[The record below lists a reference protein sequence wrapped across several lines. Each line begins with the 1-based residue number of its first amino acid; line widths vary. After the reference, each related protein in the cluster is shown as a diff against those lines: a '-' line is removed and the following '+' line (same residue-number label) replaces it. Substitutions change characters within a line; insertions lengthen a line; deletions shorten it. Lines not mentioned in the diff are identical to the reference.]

1 MNNFR
6 GIDLRDADES
16 AASLEPSDG
25 LGRAELLYAA
35 LLEVLDRHEPTVAKL
50 LRGEPIDEPGGQA
63 LSNRL
68 LARTLQAQSI
78 WFQLLAV
85 AEQNRDMRRRRE
97 VERQR
102 GRVAVAGTFE
112 YVFQLAASQGLSAA
126 QVREG
131 LQQLR
136 VRPVITA
143 HPTEARRV
151 TVLERLRRVYLRLY
165 DLESP
170 RWTERERLDLQRAVR
185 DEVEL
190 LWLTGE
196 LKLDRPTVQQ
206 EVDWGLYFFDENLFD
221 VVPALYGRIEAAY
234 RHQFPGE
241 AIELPAVFGF
251 GSWIG
256 GDRDGNPFVTSAVT
270 RDTLWRLRGA
280 ALGRYRARLQELAR
294 QLSVSERSLAVSDS
308 FRAALD
314 AALVGC
320 VRGDQLKLRNPGE
333 LFRQFAGCMLQ
344 KLQHSIDACDVKRAC
359 GAGGYAHADQLIAD
373 LQAMHDELAR
383 GPAAQLAESHVAPLL
398 REVRVFR
405 FATARLDV
413 RENTQR
419 INDTL
424 TEFWRL
430 GRPGAEPP
438 APDSGAWLDWLHTEL
453 AAPRTPG
460 SYWAHE
466 EALTPD
472 ARETLATFRTIAE
485 FRAMG
490 EREAVGTLILSMT
503 HRAADVLGVY
513 LLAKHAGL
521 FHDAAGL
528 ERCVLPVVPLL
539 ETIPDLRRACTLLKE
554 LLAVPLVQRTLRAQ
568 GMVQEVMIGYSDSN
582 KDGGY
587 LSANWELY
595 KAQAQMT
602 RLAETLGHEGGCRGL
617 RIAFFH
623 GRGGSV
629 SRGGAPTGRAIAA
642 LPAGSVRGGLRV
654 TEQGEV
660 VSGKYANRGTA
671 AYQVELL
678 SASVLQHLLMS
689 EREDALVPRHEFDE
703 AMEALSGAAWASY
716 RRLMECPELLPYLRG
731 ASPLEELSLLN
742 MGSRPARRVA
752 GATSLADL
760 RAIPWVFAWTQNRHM
775 LTGWYGMGSALEAF
789 VEVRKARG
797 LALLQRMFEEC
808 RLFRTVI
815 DEVEKTLLT
824 VDMDIAAEYAAL
836 VPDAA
841 VRDAVFGQ
849 VQAEYQRTCQRV
861 LEVTDSGTLAERFPQ
876 HRRRLGRRL
885 QTMNQVSHH
894 QVQLLQR
901 WRAGGDEE
909 VRTALLL
916 SIRCGAAGLG
926 ATG

>member
-1 MNNFR
+1 
-6 GIDLRDADES
+6 
-16 AASLEPSDG
+16 
-25 LGRAELLYAA
+25 
-35 LLEVLDRHEPTVAKL
+35 
-50 LRGEPIDEPGGQA
+50 
-63 LSNRL
+63 
-68 LARTLQAQSI
+68 
-78 WFQLLAV
+78 
-85 AEQNRDMRRRRE
+85 MRRRRE

-102 GRVAVAGTFE
+102 GRAAVAGTFE
-112 YVFQLAASQGLSAA
+112 HVFQLAARQGLSAA
-126 QVREG
+126 QVREA

-151 TVLERLRRVYLRLY
+151 TVLERLRRVYLRVY

-206 EVDWGLYFFDENLFD
+206 EVDWGLYFFNENLFD
-221 VVPALYGRIEAAY
+221 VVPALYARIEAAY
-234 RHQFPGE
+234 RQQFPGE
-241 AIELPAVFGF
+241 AIELPVVFGF

-256 GDRDGNPFVTSAVT
+256 GDRDGNPYVTSSVT

-280 ALGRYRARLQELAR
+280 ALQRYRTRLQEVAR
-294 QLSVSERSLAVSDS
+294 LLSISAASLPVSPA

-314 AALVGC
+314 SALAGC
-320 VRGDQLKLRNPGE
+320 VRGDQLQQRNPGE

-344 KLQHSIDACDVKRAC
+344 RLQHSIDACEARRAC
-359 GAGGYAHADQLIAD
+359 GTGGYADADALITD
-373 LQAMHDELAR
+373 LQTMQDELAR
-383 GPAAQLAESHVAPLL
+383 GPAAPLAESHIAPLL

-419 INDTL
+419 INAAL
-424 TEFWRL
+424 AEFWRL

-453 AAPRTPG
+453 AAPCRPG
-460 SYWAHE
+460 SPWAQE
-466 EALTPD
+466 DALSPD

-485 FRAMG
+485 FRALG

-503 HRAADVLGVY
+503 QRAADVLGVY

-539 ETIPDLRRACTLLKE
+539 ETIPDLRRAGALLKE
-554 LLAVPLVQRTLRAQ
+554 LLAVPVVQRTLRAQ
-568 GMVQEVMIGYSDSN
+568 RMVQEVMIGYSDSN

-602 RLAETLGHEGGCRGL
+602 RLAETLGVQGL

-689 EREDALVPRHEFDE
+689 EHEDALVPRHEFDA
-703 AMEALSGAAWASY
+703 AMEALSGAAWAAY

-742 MGSRPARRVA
+742 MGSRPARRTA
-752 GATSLADL
+752 GAASLADL

-775 LTGWYGMGSALEAF
+775 LPGWYGLGSALEAF
-789 VEVRKARG
+789 VDVRKARG

-815 DEVEKTLLT
+815 DEVEKTLLM
-824 VDMDIAAEYAAL
+824 VDMDIAADYAAL
-836 VPDAA
+836 VPDAR
-841 VRDAVFGQ
+841 VRDIVFEQ
-849 VQAEYQRTCQRV
+849 VQAEYRRTCQRV
-861 LEVTDSGTLAERFPQ
+861 LEISDGGELAERFPQ

-885 QTMNQVSHH
+885 QTMNLVSRQ

-901 WRAGGDEE
+901 LRAGGDDE

-916 SIRCGAAGLG
+916 SIRCAAAGLG